1 MNSVKSYSSR
11 SFIVIMLFIAFFLTA
26 VGLAFYFGINSL
38 CAKALIWANIDT
50 SVSGIKDILDRIVL
64 KQNELKLYVIGAFA
78 MVSIL
83 LGLLLWFVLRLS
95 FRGLAKQAA
104 GQVAAVPRKRLQAET
119 GRKDQMNRDRRMFLH
134 LLSVLQ
140 REGRLVDFFAEDLSL
155 YEDAQIGA
163 AVRTIQEDCK
173 KTINKYLAPKAVVDQ
188 PEGEEVTIEADFDPS
203 AIKLTGNVT
212 GEPPFK
218 GILRHKGW
226 QATKSD
232 LPELS
237 DSQDSKII
245 SPAEVEIE

>member
-1 MNSVKSYSSR
+1 MFRKR
-11 SFIVIMLFIAFFLTA
+11 GIVIGVILVFCML
-26 VGLAFYFGINSL
+26 SL
-38 CAKALIWANIDT
+38 
-50 SVSGIKDILDRIVL
+50 V
-64 KQNELKLYVIGAFA
+64 
-78 MVSIL
+78 
-83 LGLLLWFVLRLS
+83 
-95 FRGLAKQAA
+95 
-104 GQVAAVPRKRLQAET
+104 
-119 GRKDQMNRDRRMFLH
+119 
-134 LLSVLQ
+134 
-140 REGRLVDFFAEDLSL
+140 FAEDLSL

-245 SPAEVEIE
+245 SPAEVDPGLVAAPSKVLKERSWT